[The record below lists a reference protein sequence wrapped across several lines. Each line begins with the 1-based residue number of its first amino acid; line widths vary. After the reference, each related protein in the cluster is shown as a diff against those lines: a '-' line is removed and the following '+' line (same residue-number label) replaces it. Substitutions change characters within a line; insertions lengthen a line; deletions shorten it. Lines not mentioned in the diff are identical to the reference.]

1 MKSSFLSLLA
11 LSATGAYA
19 QGRARGNNTAP
30 ARPSTNATGFDYIVA
45 GGGAA
50 GIVVAQRLVES
61 GKSVILLERGGAST
75 HSTGGNASVPW
86 NSTVTPY
93 DVPALFLAAP
103 GSSYCTDTAGSA
115 GCVLGGGTVIN
126 AMMYV
131 HPQSADFND
140 KFPKGWK
147 WDDVKDAAA
156 RLYERI
162 PGTTTPSADGKR
174 YDQGGYDVLS
184 KFLSTAGFRSVDT
197 VANPDEK
204 KDVFTQPPWMINKGI
219 RSGPVQGYL
228 SLTAG
233 KKNFRLQT
241 NCKVLRAV
249 RTDSTVTG
257 VEVEMADGKR
267 DVISLSDPKTGK
279 VILAAGAMST
289 PKILYASGIG
299 QPQQI
304 VSAAKANGVQLP
316 DRKALI
322 SSPVGQGVMDH
333 PVFSL
338 DLKMKNSSSSANLES
353 IDGAALLKSP
363 PKEDIDLFAKG
374 SGLLAQSTQR
384 LSFWSEVG
392 GDAAGDGQR
401 RFFQGTCSVG
411 ANDTLKIKVYMTH
424 GLTSTGELTINATS
438 GATAWAKKPWMNS
451 DGDKK
456 AAAAFLDRIIAM
468 AKAPESNLA
477 LVKPNVTG
485 AELAQSFVSGS
496 HYVGSARMGEDSK
509 TAVVDTNTKVYG
521 TDNLHVVDASIH
533 PDVPTGNTQVAV
545 MIVAE
550 GAAEK
555 IMKMNGPKKAK
566 MPQQEDALGI

>member
-30 ARPSTNATGFDYIVA
+30 AHPSTNATGFDYIVA

-197 VANPDEK
+197 VANPNEK
-204 KDVFTQPPWMINKGI
+204 KDVFTQPPWMVRFLPSGCKNC
-219 RSGPVQGYL
+219 RSLHPCR
-228 SLTAG
+228 S
-233 KKNFRLQT
+233 FR
-241 NCKVLRAV
+241 
-249 RTDSTVTG
+249 
-257 VEVEMADGKR
+257 
-267 DVISLSDPKTGK
+267 
-279 VILAAGAMST
+279 
-289 PKILYASGIG
+289 
-299 QPQQI
+299 I
-304 VSAAKANGVQLP
+304 V
-316 DRKALI
+316 
-322 SSPVGQGVMDH
+322 
-333 PVFSL
+333 
-338 DLKMKNSSSSANLES
+338 
-353 IDGAALLKSP
+353 
-363 PKEDIDLFAKG
+363 
-374 SGLLAQSTQR
+374 
-384 LSFWSEVG
+384 
-392 GDAAGDGQR
+392 
-401 RFFQGTCSVG
+401 
-411 ANDTLKIKVYMTH
+411 
-424 GLTSTGELTINATS
+424 
-438 GATAWAKKPWMNS
+438 
-451 DGDKK
+451 
-456 AAAAFLDRIIAM
+456 
-468 AKAPESNLA
+468 
-477 LVKPNVTG
+477 
-485 AELAQSFVSGS
+485 
-496 HYVGSARMGEDSK
+496 
-509 TAVVDTNTKVYG
+509 
-521 TDNLHVVDASIH
+521 
-533 PDVPTGNTQVAV
+533 VPTK
-545 MIVAE
+545 E
-550 GAAEK
+550 SK
-555 IMKMNGPKKAK
+555 PKKEHDTDILTRLPRK
-566 MPQQEDALGI
+566 PD

>member
-1 MKSSFLSLLA
+1 MKSSLLSLLA
-11 LSATGAYA
+11 LTGTGAYA
-19 QGRARGNNTAP
+19 QGRASGNNTATP
-30 ARPSTNATGFDYIVA
+30 SGPSTNLTGFDYIVA

-61 GKSVILLERGGAST
+61 GKSVILLERGGPST
-75 HSTGGNASVPW
+75 HSTGGNNSVPW
-86 NSTVTPY
+86 NNTITPF
-93 DVPALFLAAP
+93 DVPALYSAVP

-126 AMMYV
+126 AMMFV

-140 KFPKGWK
+140 KFPSGWK
-147 WDDVKDAAA
+147 WEDVKDAAT

-162 PGTTTPSADGKR
+162 PGTTTPSADGKL

-184 KFLSTAGFRSVDT
+184 KFFTTAGFKSVDT
-197 VANPDEK
+197 MANPDDK
-204 KDVFTQPPWMINKGI
+204 KDVFTHPPWMINKGI
-219 RSGPVQGYL
+219 RSGPIQGYL
-228 SLTAG
+228 PLTSG
-233 KKNFRLQT
+233 KKNFKLQT

-249 RTDSTVTG
+249 RNDSTVTG

-267 DVISLSDPKTGK
+267 QIVSLSDPKTGK
-279 VILAAGAMST
+279 VILAAGTMST
-289 PKILYASGIG
+289 PKILFASGIG
-299 QPQQI
+299 QPEPI
-304 VSAAKANGVQLP
+304 LTAAKVNGVQLP
-316 DRKALI
+316 QNSSLI
-322 SSPVGQGVMDH
+322 NSPVGQGVMDH

-338 DLKMKNSSSSANLES
+338 DLKVKNSSSSTKLES
-353 IDGAALLKSP
+353 INATTLLKSP
-363 PKEDIDLFAKG
+363 AQEDVDLFARG

-384 LSFWSEVG
+384 LNFWSEIG

-411 ANDTLKIKVYMTH
+411 GSDTLKIKVYMTH
-424 GLTSTGELTINATS
+424 GLTSTGELAVNATS
-438 GATAWAKKPWMNS
+438 GATIWAKKPWMNS

-468 AKAPESNLA
+468 AKAPGSNLELA
-477 LVKPNVTG
+477 KPNITG
-485 AELAQSFVSGS
+485 TELAQSFVSGS
-496 HYVGSARMGEDSK
+496 HYVGSARMGEDNK

-521 TDNLHVVDASIH
+521 TDNLFVVDASIH

-550 GAAEK
+550 QAAEK
-555 IMKMNGPKKAK
+555 IMKLSGPTEAKAWK
-566 MPQQEDALGI
+566 RGGFRR